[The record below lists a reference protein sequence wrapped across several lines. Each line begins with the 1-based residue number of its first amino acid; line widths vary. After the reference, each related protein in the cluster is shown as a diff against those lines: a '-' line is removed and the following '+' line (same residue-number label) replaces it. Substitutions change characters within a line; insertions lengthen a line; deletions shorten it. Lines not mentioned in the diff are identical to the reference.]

1 VQISGFSPSISAS
14 HHGPQPHRAGEVAH
28 ANNKATAEET
38 KNNKTETS
46 NNKETNA
53 NQGDKQNHQLS
64 QDEKKVVQQLQARDR
79 EVRAHEAAH
88 KAAGGGLIRGG
99 ASYSHQR
106 GPDGKLY
113 AIGGEVSIDTGAV
126 SGDPQATLQKANQI
140 SSAALAPAQPSSAD
154 QAVAAAAAMMAAE
167 ARQAMAAER
176 REEFE
181 SRETSKDDR
190 TNEVETE
197 AKQQPDKPGT
207 AETRHY
213 QAVANSDDATPP
225 KLDLIA

>member
-1 VQISGFSPSISAS
+1 MQISGSSPSISAS
-14 HHGPQPHRAGEVAH
+14 YHKPQSQQAGEAAH
-28 ANNKATAEET
+28 ANNKPTEEQT
-38 KNNKTETS
+38 KTTND
-46 NNKETNA
+46 KETN
-53 NQGDKQNHQLS
+53 DKQDTQLS
-64 QDEKKVVQQLQARDR
+64 QEAKREVQKLQARDR

-167 ARQAMAAER
+167 ARQAIAAEN
-176 REEFE
+176 REKFE
-181 SRETSKDDR
+181 SRETSTDDE
-190 TNEVETE
+190 TNDVNTE
-197 AKQQPDKPGT
+197 ATQQTDKAHS
-207 AETRHY
+207 AETQHY
-213 QAVANSDDATPP
+213 QAVANSAADTAPP

>member
-1 VQISGFSPSISAS
+1 MQISGFNPSTSAS
-14 HHGPQPHRAGEVAH
+14 YHKPQQAGEAGH
-28 ANNKATAEET
+28 AKNNPTAEET
-38 KNNKTETS
+38 KSTND
-46 NNKETNA
+46 KETNA
-53 NQGDKQNHQLS
+53 NQNDKQLS
-64 QDEKKVVQQLQARDR
+64 QEEKREVQKLQARDR

-167 ARQAMAAER
+167 ARQAIAAER

-181 SRETSKDDR
+181 ARETPEDSE
-190 TNEVETE
+190 TNEATTETR
-197 AKQQPDKPGT
+197 QQPDKSHS
-207 AETRHY
+207 AETQHY
-213 QAVANSDDATPP
+213 QAVANNNNATQP

>member
-1 VQISGFSPSISAS
+1 LQISGSSPSISAS
-14 HHGPQPHRAGEVAH
+14 YHKPQPQKAGEAAH
-28 ANNKATAEET
+28 ANHKPPEEQT
-38 KNNKTETS
+38 KTS
-46 NNKETNA
+46 NSKETN
-53 NQGDKQNHQLS
+53 DKQDTQLS
-64 QDEKKVVQQLQARDR
+64 QEAKREVQKLQARDR

-181 SRETSKDDR
+181 SRETSKDDG
-190 TNEVETE
+190 TNEVDTE